1 MRPASLAA
9 YKASSALL
17 SEASGVSLTGRH
29 SATPMLTVH
38 LAMPSGAALSP
49 FNMFPFKP
57 NELKIMKITEQDV
70 ERVAALAR
78 LELSEEEIE
87 RLTPQLDHI
96 LSYVAKLDELD
107 TEGVPVTTHT
117 QSVTNA
123 FREDEVRDSLP
134 REKAL
139 ANTAQENGEA
149 FVVPKVVG

>member
-1 MRPASLAA
+1 M
-9 YKASSALL
+9 
-17 SEASGVSLTGRH
+17 
-29 SATPMLTVH
+29 
-38 LAMPSGAALSP
+38 
-49 FNMFPFKP
+49 
-57 NELKIMKITEQDV
+57 MKISKE
-70 ERVAALAR
+70 EIKRVAALAR
-78 LELSEEEIE
+78 LDLSEEEIE

-117 QSVTNA
+117 RSVTNA

-139 ANTAQENGEA
+139 ANTAHENGEA